1 MCSPKICLFTFLM
14 ELQMSGHL
22 QPVTAEMQ
30 AGNFQAPI
38 EQADNF
44 QAPIED
50 VKYTNRTILSTQY
63 EINTFQNLLIFFKNN
78 LKLKG
83 SR

>member
-1 MCSPKICLFTFLM
+1 
-14 ELQMSGHL
+14 MSGLL
-22 QPVTAEMQ
+22 QPVTAKMQ

-50 VKYTNRTILSTQY
+50 VKYTNCTILSTQY

-78 LKLKG
+78 LKLKA